1 MQERD
6 SVRSRAFLKAHI
18 LIQNLPSM
26 ECVVR
31 NISLSGARLE
41 VDKTFALP
49 IEFELEIPQLGVVL
63 WCELKWRRDDTDTVG
78 VNMENPACG
87 ASLVVRSFQQ
97 QAFSNAQDLAPPRKS
112 AGLFVCDE

>member
-63 WCELKWRRDDTDTVG
+63 WCELKWRRARIDLRSLQCSRPS
-78 VNMENPACG
+78 PASKERG
-87 ASLVVRSFQQ
+87 AFCLR
-97 QAFSNAQDLAPPRKS
+97 
-112 AGLFVCDE
+112 

>member
-6 SVRSRAFLKAHI
+6 SVRSRALLKAHI

-63 WCELKWRRDDTDTVG
+63 WCEPKWRRDDTVG

-87 ASLVVRSFQQ
+87 ASLVMRSFQQ